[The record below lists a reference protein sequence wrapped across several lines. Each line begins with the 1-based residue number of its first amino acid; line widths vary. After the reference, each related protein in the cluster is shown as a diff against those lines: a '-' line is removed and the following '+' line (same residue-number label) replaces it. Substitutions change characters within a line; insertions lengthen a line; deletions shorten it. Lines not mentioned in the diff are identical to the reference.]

1 MFLHCFEE
9 RHYNASQ
16 KYTSA
21 LQAQTISNV
30 PKQCNACVHFGC
42 ECVLL
47 CCLYAE
53 WNHLCLPLCS
63 ACLMRNRAARSFTE
77 PPGLRCS
84 AFTRM
89 LQLVSSLMRFSF
101 ISGVLQGENREQCNT
116 YKRCKCHQDRQLHT
130 LSASRMLPKTS
141 STSSPA
147 KQP

>member
-1 MFLHCFEE
+1 MPMFLHCVKE

-21 LQAQTISNV
+21 LQTQTISNV

-53 WNHLCLPLCS
+53 WNHICLPLCS

-101 ISGVLQGENREQCNT
+101 ISGVLQRGNREQCNT
-116 YKRCKCHQDRQLHT
+116 YKRCTMSSGQ
-130 LSASRMLPKTS
+130 ATS
-141 STSSPA
+141 HFVR
-147 KQP
+147 